1 MALTKLWLNI
11 TLQITSL
18 LRVYMPDSKCISK
31 WGKGDNVLTCQICPT
46 QKMAELKYETKSD
59 ESWKLKS
66 LTSMLCINMK
76 YKRCLKKKASMRNSW
91 QQSANTE
98 NKMQKSAKRSSFS
111 WCSSKLDCGKG
122 HSWVLRSVLNREF
135 KLTITV

>member
-1 MALTKLWLNI
+1 
-11 TLQITSL
+11 
-18 LRVYMPDSKCISK
+18 MPDPRCISK

-46 QKMAELKYETKSD
+46 QNMAQLKSETKSD

-66 LTSMLCINMK
+66 LTSMLCTNMK
-76 YKRCLKKKASMRNSW
+76 YKRCFKKKTSTWSSW

-98 NKMQKSAKRSSFS
+98 NKTQRSAKSSSFS
-111 WCSSKLDCGKG
+111 WCSSKLDWGNG

>member
-18 LRVYMPDSKCISK
+18 LRVYVPDSKCISK
-31 WGKGDNVLTCQICPT
+31 WARGDNVLICQICPT
-46 QKMAELKYETKSD
+46 QKMAELKHETKSD

-76 YKRCLKKKASMRNSW
+76 YKRCLKKKKKKVRGIVD
-91 QQSANTE
+91 
-98 NKMQKSAKRSSFS
+98 
-111 WCSSKLDCGKG
+111 SK
-122 HSWVLRSVLNREF
+122 VLTLKIKHKDLLREVLSHGAFLN
-135 KLTITV
+135 

>member
-76 YKRCLKKKASMRNSW
+76 YKRCLKKKKQVW
-91 QQSANTE
+91 GIVD
-98 NKMQKSAKRSSFS
+98 
-111 WCSSKLDCGKG
+111 SK
-122 HSWVLRSVLNREF
+122 VLTLKIKCKNLLREVVSHDALLN
-135 KLTITV
+135 